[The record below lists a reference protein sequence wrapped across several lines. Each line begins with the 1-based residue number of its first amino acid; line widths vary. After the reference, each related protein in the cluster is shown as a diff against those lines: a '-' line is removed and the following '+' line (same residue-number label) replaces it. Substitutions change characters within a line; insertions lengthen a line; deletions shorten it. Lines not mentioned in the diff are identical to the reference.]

1 MRVGLPLLAAI
12 CATTSSPTCHVP
24 SSGIPIREERPGHC
38 TFSSG
43 KGEAEGKAEDISFL
57 KEPGALQRTLR
68 LEQGGICRPPGQP
81 LSRLPLL
88 GTAPT
93 REGGTRISQRQ
104 ERTCQM
110 GSLLRVP
117 TTHPVCSNSW
127 QQRDIQERRTFT
139 CGCCTSHGEGQG
151 HRAHS
156 PRGSGDFD
164 HQGCGDQRC
173 EGIPS
178 EEACQ
183 VGERGESSSDQRILT
198 GNGLCYTAS
207 KDCHRGF
214 QESGEARS
222 GDHTGEV
229 GGGDGGL
236 GGGQEVRTGHLSPEA
251 HAMLLQSG
259 MDYIEDANAALDEL
273 YGQRVELMEICCPT
287 DSRLTETFLKK
298 GRSAIRIGL
307 PAFDF
312 KTKAGLTELKGML
325 RKHRPALAW
334 FSLPCGPYSPL
345 QTLFNESTPE
355 AKAKSEERK
364 RQSRKLIRN
373 GIEAAREQLLL
384 GGHVGWEWP
393 SNNGGWNLRE
403 MRAFLKELEEL
414 QCYHRV
420 HVDGCAFGLLST
432 KGNPLRKPWK
442 IVLTSE
448 TLAAALGRRCPGHA
462 FHDECIG
469 GEEARKSGFYPQ
481 AMCDAIQRAAHEMIN
496 ETQHG
501 VFAEAFPVFDTK
513 GTEYEPRKAEYE
525 PLTENERKASQ
536 KLLDKLHRK
545 TGHPSNTALAAT
557 LRHRGAHPEVLEMAK
572 KLFCDDCQELRM
584 APLHDSVSLEKSETL
599 WETLVID
606 NAEFPA
612 DGKVMHCLMM
622 IDEAS
627 RLLCPHFLFEH
638 SDQENRNCTGQ
649 EAVEGI
655 RDSWIRHYGAP
666 ACIRLDPEGAF
677 RSGELP
683 QWCSERSIEVLPCVA
698 ESHGQIGII
707 ERAIQTVKAT
717 VRQLLQ
723 SSEFSPWEAVVHACQ
738 SHNELDK
745 IEGYTP
751 YQWAFGRQPT
761 HAGRFHDKSF
771 DDPFWTSSAV
781 PGSSMA
787 TNLKLRVRAQQTFLR
802 QQAQEQVSRALN
814 AKTRRNQIFLPGDMV
829 YFKRVKPPAQPAAA
843 TRMGHKLWRWYGP
856 GRVLAS
862 ETRSDA
868 YGCERRPTHVIW
880 IVTHGRLKRCS
891 PDQLRHASERERMIA
906 ENSQSPSTTW
916 TFHSMAQTL
925 VKGEFEILDQNVFPG
940 DGERMAAPRTPRAR
954 SLSRPRGDVAQPA
967 SVRSRSVPR
976 SQELTKTSQKFVETG
991 ASGEEAHQKADPG
1004 NMTLQELLDQDD
1016 SGGRAHQKAASKK
1029 TNKSQLE
1036 GQQDGRDRKLAKV
1049 TPGVSSR
1056 SRARSS
1062 DPSSVPTSGV
1072 RLESLDGID
1081 LERYLRDPAYEP
1093 TPSAVVKERPTS
1105 DLFQQPLFKKQR
1117 KEHFGDD
1124 DPFAGYVAQN
1134 KVEWHPKMVCTLE
1147 LPLPETSR
1155 EWKRLKREPQSFFVK
1170 KVRSAEVKWHLLSPE
1185 KKEAFQAAK
1194 QAEVD
1199 QWIQA
1204 EAVKRAVGPIPKGRT
1219 LKTRWVLTYKESGAP
1234 KARIVL
1240 IGYQDPDLESLQS
1253 SAPTM
1258 SRRTRQ
1264 VALQYSSVRQWR
1276 LLKADVKAAF
1286 LQGEATEKDRL
1297 VYALPVPELAAALGV
1312 SPNEAVQVLKACYGL
1327 VTAPARWF
1335 QCISKTLKE
1344 LGFHQ
1349 CKSDPCLWI
1358 FLCADERGEMQT
1370 QGYICSHV
1378 DDFIISGNEQCEVV
1392 QSLGGFSWAL

>member
-1 MRVGLPLLAAI
+1 
-12 CATTSSPTCHVP
+12 
-24 SSGIPIREERPGHC
+24 
-38 TFSSG
+38 
-43 KGEAEGKAEDISFL
+43 
-57 KEPGALQRTLR
+57 
-68 LEQGGICRPPGQP
+68 
-81 LSRLPLL
+81 
-88 GTAPT
+88 
-93 REGGTRISQRQ
+93 
-104 ERTCQM
+104 
-110 GSLLRVP
+110 
-117 TTHPVCSNSW
+117 
-127 QQRDIQERRTFT
+127 
-139 CGCCTSHGEGQG
+139 
-151 HRAHS
+151 
-156 PRGSGDFD
+156 
-164 HQGCGDQRC
+164 
-173 EGIPS
+173 
-178 EEACQ
+178 
-183 VGERGESSSDQRILT
+183 
-198 GNGLCYTAS
+198 
-207 KDCHRGF
+207 
-214 QESGEARS
+214 
-222 GDHTGEV
+222 
-229 GGGDGGL
+229 
-236 GGGQEVRTGHLSPEA
+236 
-251 HAMLLQSG
+251 MLLQSG

-677 RSGELP
+677 RSGELQ